1 MDDHIW
7 IYGGFYSHGGTP
19 KWIVSNGK
27 SDEHGWKLGVPS
39 FWEASICGQ
48 VSQNWGTPKNP
59 PAFTVKSDK
68 SFGGS
73 KTYCYIYCYHIL
85 GEQTA
90 INHVWLW
97 DTTWDTT
104 WVPSRSQTFD
114 TPSLRH
120 WIRFLAMPRKH
131 FSEIVLEKAQ
141 HMAGKGPKKKLK
153 TLEMTGKTI
162 IESRIM
168 CIPEGLVWN
177 GRIGSID
184 CYSLV

>member
-1 MDDHIW
+1 MKIR
-7 IYGGFYSHGGTP
+7 GTLIIGT
-19 KWIVSNGK
+19 W
-27 SDEHGWKLGVPS
+27 PS
-39 FWEASICGQ
+39 FSKLRY
-48 VSQNWGTPKNP
+48 PKNSTCFP
-59 PAFTVKSDK
+59 REKWQIIRWVKNLLL
-68 SFGGS
+68 
-73 KTYCYIYCYHIL
+73 HIL
-85 GEQTA
+85 LPFFGEQTA

-97 DTTWDTT
+97 DTTW
-104 WVPSRSQTFD
+104 VPSRSQTFN

-141 HMAGKGPKKKLK
+141 HMAGKGPKKRLK

-168 CIPEGLVWN
+168 CIPEGLAWN

-184 CYSLV
+184 CYSLVSSISYIIWKYKHSQYFICI